1 MSMIH
6 RRLEAG
12 ENIAPLTV
20 AELDI
25 AQAYCRAQVAELTT
39 KNPLFDDAAIKE
51 AILNDTACP
60 ELIKR
65 VSLDRPSVFDLLCSK
80 HRFRPDLFALQRK
93 LLLQL
98 EDKTISEQD
107 AFDNIFKTM
116 IPNSSTIIK
125 DLQKAALKHSSNIQ

>member
-6 RRLEAG
+6 RRLEAA

-25 AQAYCRAQVAELTT
+25 TQAYCRAQVAELTT

-80 HRFRPDLFALQRK
+80 NRFRPDLFALQRK